1 MTDALLAVVNR
12 VLYTRWDPLGVH
24 RVEDAFADE
33 YEGYAAG
40 VLALVLRHSS
50 DDAVAEHLARIE
62 DRWMGLRP
70 SPLARR
76 VAIAAE
82 IRRAVR
88 AARDAMAADE
98 PSA

>member
-1 MTDALLAVVNR
+1 MTDALLAIVNG
-12 VLYTRWDPLGVH
+12 VLYERWDPLGI
-24 RVEDAFADE
+24 RVLEDAPTDE

-40 VLALVLRHSS
+40 VLELVLRHSS

-82 IRRAVR
+82 IRLAVR
-88 AARDAMAADE
+88 AARAADE
-98 PSA
+98 APE